1 MNEDFDTTLY
11 LEHNQYLSFLD
22 LELLDD
28 WEEAWKGQNEEL
40 FLQILHT
47 NGMDLN
53 YGWQLEE
60 CLHRPRCSNQV
71 EYGYVVRFRERQD
84 KEFEPYRAVED
95 IAKTDPS
102 STVRAGMVNSLNMGT
117 TISDAIED
125 ALSTRAKLIQVKNES
140 KKDKEKK

>member
-1 MNEDFDTTLY
+1 MNKDFDTTLY
-11 LEHNQYLSFLD
+11 ATHNQYLSFLD

-47 NGMDLN
+47 NGADLN
-53 YGWQLEE
+53 YGWNLEE

>member
-1 MNEDFDTTLY
+1 MKENFDTTLY
-11 LEHNQYLSFLD
+11 AEHNQYLSFLD
-22 LELLDD
+22 LELLDG

-40 FLQILHT
+40 FLKILHT
-47 NGMDLN
+47 NGADLN
-53 YGWQLEE
+53 YGWNLEE

>member
-11 LEHNQYLSFLD
+11 AQHNQYLSFLD
-22 LELLDD
+22 LELPDD

-40 FLQILHT
+40 FLEILHT
-47 NGMDLN
+47 NGADLG
-53 YGWQLEE
+53 YGWNLEE

-71 EYGYVVRFRERQD
+71 EYGYVVRFRERED

>member
-1 MNEDFDTTLY
+1 M
-11 LEHNQYLSFLD
+11 
-22 LELLDD
+22 
-28 WEEAWKGQNEEL
+28 
-40 FLQILHT
+40 
-47 NGMDLN
+47 
-53 YGWQLEE
+53 LEE

>member
-1 MNEDFDTTLY
+1 MKEDFDTTLY
-11 LEHNQYLSFLD
+11 ATHNQYLSFLD

-47 NGMDLN
+47 NGADLR
-53 YGWQLEE
+53 YGWSLEE

-140 KKDKEKK
+140 KKGKEKK